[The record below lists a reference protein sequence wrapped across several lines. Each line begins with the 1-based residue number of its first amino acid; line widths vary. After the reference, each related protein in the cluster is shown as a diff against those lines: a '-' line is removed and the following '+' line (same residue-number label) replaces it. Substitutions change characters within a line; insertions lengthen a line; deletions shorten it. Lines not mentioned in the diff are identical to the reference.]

1 MHDFRLL
8 TKILFVSVVAVS
20 VFGIWSKLR
29 FQKENQQ
36 SKNGLDKNGDD
47 LSEKEYWFMDKLGF
61 LLLVL
66 VLMLAMCQIAQII
79 IFGGVL

>member
-8 TKILFVSVVAVS
+8 TKILFVSVVAVG
-20 VFGIWSKLR
+20 VFGILSKLR
-29 FQKENQQ
+29 FQKESQQ